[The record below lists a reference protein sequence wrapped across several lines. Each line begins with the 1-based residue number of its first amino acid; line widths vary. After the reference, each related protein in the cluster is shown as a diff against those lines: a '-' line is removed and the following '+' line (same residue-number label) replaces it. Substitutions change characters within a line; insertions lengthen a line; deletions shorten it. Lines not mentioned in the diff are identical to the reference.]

1 MSSVAF
7 RATETIGHVQGL
19 GLRVT
24 ARAALDHAWSMKTE
38 LELACAVDGRPAP
51 PSARVSVTM
60 EECDPRAFDG
70 FEAEL
75 RSTSGV
81 EYGQA
86 LRRVLVCRYGIPG
99 LHVARDETGS
109 PVYAQWLV
117 DASARDRLR
126 ARLPGPWRPLADDE
140 LIVEFAYTFQGHR
153 GMGVMAAG
161 MGRLVEI
168 AARRGASVVYT
179 YVRADNVPSL
189 RGCAKVGFLPVRVVS
204 TSSRLGFHR
213 VTGVNVD
220 GVTAA
225 QWAHATAPRA

>member
-1 MSSVAF
+1 MISVPL

-19 GLRVT
+19 GLRVA
-24 ARAALDHAWSMKTE
+24 ARATLDHAWSLKTE
-38 LELACAVDGRPAP
+38 LELVCAVDRRPTP
-51 PSARVSVTM
+51 PSARVPVTM
-60 EECDPRAFDG
+60 EGCDPRAFHG

-86 LRRVLVCRYGIPG
+86 LRRVLVCRHGIPG
-99 LHVARDETGS
+99 LHVARDKTGS

-117 DASARDRLR
+117 DASGRDRLR

-140 LIVEFAYTFQGHR
+140 LMVEFAYTFQGYR
-153 GMGVMAAG
+153 GKGVMAAG
-161 MGRLVEI
+161 MGELVDI

-189 RGCAKVGFLPVRVVS
+189 RGCAKVGFVPMRVVS

-213 VTGVNVD
+213 VSGVSVD
-220 GVTAA
+220 DVTAA
-225 QWAHATAPRA
+225 QWARAVAPRA